1 VVLGMHA
8 SFLRVVATGLGVA
21 WFAGALTGA
30 TADEQV
36 REGWFVFAPTNTA
49 EAGAIGMADWLDAP
63 AGRHG
68 FATMQGDRIVFEDGT
83 PAIFWGTNNNNQ
95 HVAPSREEAE
105 RRAAWCA
112 KFGINAVRFH
122 KFIWPGEGI
131 GSRERSTEFVPEL
144 LERMDYYVAALQRAG
159 VYQAWSHIF
168 GHRPQPGDRNR
179 LLAYDEVKGGGGPP
193 FLAGST
199 YGIVNLFDDLQA
211 LNIEVTINLLEHVN
225 PHTGRRYADDPGL
238 VMIELQN
245 EDNAWW
251 TAGEQLKTMPTYRA
265 KLAEQFSVWLK
276 NKYGSHEALVAAW
289 GPQGIDLWPEWQ
301 TGEHLDRGNIFPV
314 PDRRYYQP
322 DVVAKSPS
330 RQRLLD
336 AARFL
341 HECQD
346 AFYQKFV
353 AAIRATGYRGL
364 IAGSCWKAGDGL
376 PHYYNL
382 LADGRAGVI
391 DRHNYFGGAGHKLAD
406 GMRVGDMRSMLARAD
421 LGLLGVGL
429 TQVKGRPFSFSEW
442 TSMSPNPWI
451 AEGPPVVAFYGMG
464 LQGWDMSFHFAA
476 NIAGFS
482 RALEAPNV
490 YNTNSPTQV
499 GSFPIL
505 ARALYRGDVKA
516 GEPVLPRRR
525 LSLANLERGEI
536 GFEERTFTQGD
547 ANRLD
552 GTMPADAL
560 SIGRVELEFTEEFVA
575 EKIASPDLK
584 QWREGSRVK
593 SNTGQ
598 LTRDL
603 ANGGSFS
610 VDTAGTKGV
619 VGFASGK
626 THELGDVAFKVE
638 SEFAVALLTSRDR
651 DRDLAN
657 CRSALLVVLARA
669 ENTGQRY
676 SADQKVLEKVGGR
689 PLLLE
694 GVKLA
699 IEWPRLA
706 GATLHVLDHDGLRT
720 GRTVAID
727 AAQAE
732 IDSGRDRAI
741 YYEIVWE

>member
-1 VVLGMHA
+1 MDA
-8 SFLRVVATGLGVA
+8 PFLRFAPLLGAV
-21 WFAGALTGA
+21 FLAGVSAA
-30 TADEQV
+30 EQP
-36 REGWFVFAPTNTA
+36 REGWFEFSPTNTA
-49 EAGAIGMADWLDAP
+49 EPGAIGMADWLDAP

-83 PAIFWGTNNNNQ
+83 PAIFWGTNNNNE

-105 RRAAWCA
+105 RRAAWLA
-112 KFGINAVRFH
+112 KFGMNAVRFH
-122 KFIWPGEGI
+122 KFLWPGEGI

-159 VYQAWSHIF
+159 IYQAWSHIF
-168 GHRPQPGDRNR
+168 GHRPQPGDRER
-179 LLAYDEVKGGGGPP
+179 LLAYDEVRGGGGPP

-211 LNIEVTINLLEHVN
+211 LNIEVTVNLLEHVN
-225 PHTGRRYADDPGL
+225 PHTGRRYADEPAL
-238 VMIELQN
+238 ALIELQN

-265 KLAEQFSVWLK
+265 KLAERFSAWLK

-301 TGEHLDRGNIFPV
+301 TGEHLDRANIFPV

-322 DVVAKSPS
+322 DVLANSAAP
-330 RQRLLD
+330 QRLLD

-382 LADGRAGVI
+382 LADARVGVI
-391 DRHNYFGGAGHKLAD
+391 DRHNYFGGAGHKLRD
-406 GMRVGDMRSMLARAD
+406 GMRVGDMRSMLSRPD

-429 TQVKGRPFSFSEW
+429 TQVHERPFSFSEW

-451 AEGPPVVAFYGMG
+451 AEGPPVIAFYGMG

-476 NIAGFS
+476 NISGFS
-482 RALEAPNV
+482 DALEAPNV

-505 ARALYRGDVKA
+505 ARALHRGDVRA

-525 LSLANLERGEI
+525 LGLENLERGEI
-536 GFEERTFTQGD
+536 GFDERTFTQGD

-552 GTMPADAL
+552 GTLPADAL

-575 EKIASPDLK
+575 QKLEPPSLAR
-584 QWREGSRVK
+584 WRKGSRVS

-603 ANGGSFS
+603 ANGGSFF
-610 VDTAGTKGV
+610 VNTAATKGV

-626 THELGDVAFKVE
+626 THALGDVAFEIE
-638 SEFAVALLTSRDR
+638 SEFAVALLTSRER
-651 DRDLAN
+651 DRDLSN

-669 ENTGQRY
+669 ENTGMRFN
-676 SADQKVLEKVGGR
+676 ADETVVEAVGGP

-694 GVKLA
+694 GVKLTL
-699 IEWPRLA
+699 EWPRLA
-706 GATLHVLDHDGLRT
+706 KATFHVLDHDGLRT
-720 GRTVAID
+720 GRMTAVD
-727 AAQAE
+727 AARAE
-732 IDSGRDRAI
+732 IDTSRDRAI